1 MKMQEVIVR
10 LREHA
15 PVVESCTRSAL
26 RGFDSLHEVIG
37 DAMRAGSQESLR
49 TLLTLCLEKSQN
61 IRAMLQN
68 AEAEAEELNRVN
80 LAYKEK
86 LGPRAKKPKD
96 AKGQQV
102 FDFAISTTGG
112 TPPGHDHTM
121 STGVAHG

>member
-1 MKMQEVIVR
+1 MKMQEVIFR

-15 PVVESCTRSAL
+15 PVVESCTRDAL
-26 RGFDSLHEVIG
+26 RGFDSLHDVLR
-37 DAMRAGSQESLR
+37 DASRTGSQESLR
-49 TLLTLCLEKSQN
+49 SLLDLCLEKSQN

-96 AKGQQV
+96 APGQQML
-102 FDFAISTTGG
+102 
-112 TPPGHDHTM
+112 PGM
-121 STGVAHG
+121 EEAANG

>member
-49 TLLTLCLEKSQN
+49 TLLSLCLEKSQN

-80 LAYKEK
+80 LAYREK

-96 AKGQQV
+96 APGQQV

-112 TPPGHDHTM
+112 TTPGHDHTA
-121 STGVAHG
+121 STGVFNG

>member
-10 LREHA
+10 LRERA

-49 TLLTLCLEKSQN
+49 TLLSLCLEKSQN

-80 LAYKEK
+80 LAYREK

-96 AKGQQV
+96 APGQQML
-102 FDFAISTTGG
+102 
-112 TPPGHDHTM
+112 PGLEEAAN
-121 STGVAHG
+121 G

>member
-49 TLLTLCLEKSQN
+49 TLLSLCLEKSQN

-80 LAYKEK
+80 LAYREK

-96 AKGQQV
+96 APGQQV
-102 FDFAISTTGG
+102 FNFDDTSTTGG
-112 TPPGHDHTM
+112 ALTA
-121 STGVAHG
+121 GVAHG